1 MRKGLDCNIRTNRTY
16 PWLFVTQICIFLVF
30 KIIHFFFKK
39 IVETGSSIFVKIYVP
54 GPCLQVLEV
63 QDATF

>member
-1 MRKGLDCNIRTNRTY
+1 MIKYIGKIDR
-16 PWLFVTQICIFLVF
+16 IFRPLSYL
-30 KIIHFFFKK
+30 HYFFFKE

-63 QDATF
+63 QEATF